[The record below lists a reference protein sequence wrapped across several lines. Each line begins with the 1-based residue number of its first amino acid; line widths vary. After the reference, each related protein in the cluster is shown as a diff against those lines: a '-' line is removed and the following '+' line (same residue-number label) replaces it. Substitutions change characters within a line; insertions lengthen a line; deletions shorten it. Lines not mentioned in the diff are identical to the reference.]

1 MSREHKSKE
10 KLHTLDAAP
19 FKKILIVGRI
29 IPMPYFVGSRAVLDV
44 VCRCCSRLLY
54 VMNLGHDSNLSN
66 TSMKDG
72 RNATRRVH
80 VQQSR
85 RPESNLHHCAAGRI
99 FSAGQWSSASEP
111 EQLRFSAKNLSSEP
125 GNHKSTDLGG
135 VAGTAIIA
143 AQRRAVTVLDEASS
157 ASRIFIVV
165 I

>member
-111 EQLRFSAKNLSSEP
+111 EQLRFSAKSEQRAW
-125 GNHKSTDLGG
+125 KSQVDGPWRRCWDCHYCCPKESCYRLG
-135 VAGTAIIA
+135 
-143 AQRRAVTVLDEASS
+143 RSLLC
-157 ASRIFIVV
+157 
-165 I
+165 